1 VESQGQALAPTI
13 EPTQEPTFEPQA
25 QYIEFEK
32 PRWETATLL
41 WQGRNFLW
49 KVTRNSFVIALLI
62 VLLMPNH
69 YQSTAQLMP
78 PDMAPSTIDLIGGL
92 AGLSSGGSVLGG
104 GGGSGSG
111 LSKLLGGVD
120 QGEVFLG
127 IMQSETLED
136 RLIDQFGLEAK
147 FHDHTVEQARKDLE
161 SMVDL
166 NVDRKSGIIGI
177 SVTDKNPVFA
187 SQLARAYVEQ
197 LNNLLSQ
204 VSNTTARRER
214 VFLERR
220 LSTVQTKLDDDARN
234 FSQFASKNTALDI
247 SAQGQAMVQ
256 AAATLQGQIIAA
268 QSELEGLKQIYTP
281 DNYRIKQTQAQITEL
296 QNQLEKLGGKDVSVQ
311 RSTLNPD
318 ELYPSIRELPLLG
331 VGWAD
336 LYRQLKIDET
346 VYELLNEQAEL
357 ARIEEAR
364 ETPTVEVLDP
374 GFVPQRKSWPPR
386 ILLSILVA
394 FLSAVIAGI
403 WVFAKQKIAE
413 WDSQDERKL
422 LLQDIYLNVSSH
434 QFWNSKLVVR
444 TRFIGR
450 LVFKS
455 AEALVRSTGRLLH
468 FWSSPAK
475 QA

>member
-1 VESQGQALAPTI
+1 
-13 EPTQEPTFEPQA
+13 
-25 QYIEFEK
+25 
-32 PRWETATLL
+32 
-41 WQGRNFLW
+41 
-49 KVTRNSFVIALLI
+49 
-62 VLLMPNH
+62 
-69 YQSTAQLMP
+69 
-78 PDMAPSTIDLIGGL
+78 
-92 AGLSSGGSVLGG
+92 
-104 GGGSGSG
+104 
-111 LSKLLGGVD
+111 
-120 QGEVFLG
+120 
-127 IMQSETLED
+127 
-136 RLIDQFGLEAK
+136 
-147 FHDHTVEQARKDLE
+147 
-161 SMVDL
+161 
-166 NVDRKSGIIGI
+166 
-177 SVTDKNPVFA
+177 
-187 SQLARAYVEQ
+187 
-197 LNNLLSQ
+197 
-204 VSNTTARRER
+204 

-296 QNQLEKLGGKDVSVQ
+296 QNQLEKLGGKNVSVQ

-374 GFVPQRKSWPPR
+374 GFVPQQKSWPPR